1 MSPLSEDVRLPCGWV
16 CKHVAEDEL
25 VFAYD
30 TFEVAAT
37 KADSSDPL
45 SFDMAGRW
53 RLTCLERAA
62 GTINERSIGYV
73 TSRGAATETLL
84 SCMEH
89 ASANARRSDGTEPFT
104 LDTIAA
110 GADRCDS
117 TSPMRSDRSIR
128 DGGRRGRTY

>member
-1 MSPLSEDVRLPCGWV
+1 M
-16 CKHVAEDEL
+16 
-25 VFAYD
+25 FAYD
-30 TFEVAAT
+30 TFEVEAT

-53 RLTCLERAA
+53 QLTCRERAG
-62 GTINERSIGYV
+62 GTVNERSIGYV

-89 ASANARRSDGTEPFT
+89 ASANARRSDSGEPLT

-110 GADRCDS
+110 GADRCDG
-117 TSPMRSDRSIR
+117 TAPMRADRTR
-128 DGGRRGRTY
+128 YGGGRRGRTH

>member
-1 MSPLSEDVRLPCGWV
+1 MSPLSEDAQLPCGWV
-16 CKHVAEDEL
+16 CKQVEEDEL

-30 TFEVAAT
+30 TFEVTAT

-53 RLTCLERAA
+53 RLTCRERAG
-62 GTINERSIGYV
+62 GTVNERSIGYV

-89 ASANARRSDGTEPFT
+89 ASANARRNDAAESFT

-110 GADRCDS
+110 GADRCDG
-117 TSPMRSDRSIR
+117 TSPMRADPRY
-128 DGGRRGRTY
+128 DGGRRRRMH